1 MVFFSNEDFPLSNE
15 IVSAKEEKIRAD
27 RGFLEEV
34 KTEIKENP
42 NFSTH
47 LQNLYLAAIAAKQA
61 KLKMFEAA
69 VWLEA
74 EKSGLPLDAQLRQ
87 EKQSKVQNL
96 QRIIYGKPASEDP
109 EEVGDTFEVLQ
120 SLFEKKSNILSD
132 KERQEF
138 SDFLSLF
145 SEILNPQKRDKKTPV
160 PQATVAQGEK
170 TIDRDTF
177 KSITVKILGFYKS
190 YFNSDEIQKWK
201 IQDKQGGGSL
211 NINGVDRV
219 LNIPQKY
226 ATTNH
231 NKLTQTVIGH
241 EIEQHLLQRVNSN
254 SLAGTGF
261 SASGYDFIA
270 E

>member
-74 EKSGLPLDAQLRQ
+74 EKSGLVLDSQLRQ
-87 EKQSKVQNL
+87 EKQSKVQKL

-138 SDFLSLF
+138 SDFLTLF
-145 SEILNPQKRDKKTPV
+145 SETLAPQKRDKKV
-160 PQATVAQGEK
+160 SPQAAVVQGVE

-177 KSITVKILGFYKS
+177 KSITVKILDFYKS
-190 YFNSDEIQKWK
+190 YFNSDEIKKWQV
-201 IQDKQGGGSL
+201 QDKQGAGSL

-219 LNIPQKY
+219 LNVPQKY

-254 SLAGTGF
+254 PIAGTGF
-261 SASGYDFIA
+261 SAS
-270 E
+270 